1 MARISLWQN
10 GARSNDFKFI
20 DRRISEMFT
29 VGGTGINIHKYLGP
43 QANTGST
50 DATQPEYLNESA
62 KNIQDLLFL
71 ENRDRKYDTDVYN
84 VRGLYQTSDIDFDL
98 QQFGL
103 FLTNDSLFIVFHI
116 RDTVETIGRKLMSGD
131 VLELQHKKDYWS
143 LDETVPVALK
153 RYYVVQEVS
162 FASEGYSPTW
172 WPHLIRAKVVPLVDS
187 QEYKDILSNISA
199 GDDTDENLVTIL
211 SQYDKNIQI
220 NDAVL
225 TQAET
230 ETPKSGYDITQLY
243 TVPTNSDRT
252 EFGDY
257 NYMTPEITE
266 RTVPGDPETVPP
278 DVTVTTP
285 DKSISGYL
293 TGDGLAPNG
302 FPVTSGIAFTDNPT
316 VGDYV
321 LRLDYHPNRL
331 FRFDGRR
338 WTKVEDVQR
347 DNYTPGAGTNIRQ
360 KFINNTNVI
369 AVGDTV
375 TAGSFGIGRLFTILR
390 LGTTNFVAI
399 GAAAAAVVTASITGT
414 TLNVTIVT
422 SGALAVG
429 TRITGTGIIAGTY
442 ITARNSGTG
451 GIGTYTVNISQTVS
465 STTVTG
471 QPAVGVTFT
480 ATGAGVGTGSAIRAI
495 PSKQGLSK
503 TLSDRERSS

>member
-10 GARSNDFKFI
+10 GAHSNDYKFM

-29 VGGTGINIHKYLGP
+29 LGGTGINIHKYLGP

-50 DATQPEYLNESA
+50 DATQPEYLNDSA

-71 ENRDRKYDTDVYN
+71 ENRDRKYDTDIYN

-116 RDTVETIGRKLMSGD
+116 QDTVETIGRKLMNGD
-131 VLELQHKKDYWS
+131 VLELQHKKDFWG
-143 LDETVPVALK
+143 LDEDIPAALK
-153 RYYVVQEVS
+153 RYYVIQEVL

-172 WPHLIRAKVVPLVDS
+172 WPHLLRAKVVPLVDS
-187 QEYKDILSNISA
+187 QEYKDILTNITGS
-199 GDDTDENLVTIL
+199 DDTDDNLVTIL

-220 NDAVL
+220 NDAIL
-225 TQAET
+225 EQAET
-230 ETPKSGYDITQLY
+230 ETPKSGYDTSQLY
-243 TVPTNSDRT
+243 TVPTSADRT
-252 EFGDY
+252 LL
-257 NYMTPEITE
+257 
-266 RTVPGDPETVPP
+266 GDPETVPP

-285 DKSISGYL
+285 DQSISGYM

-302 FPVTSGIAFTDNPT
+302 FPVTSSITFPDNPT
-316 VGDYV
+316 LGEYV

-347 DNYTPGAGTNIRQ
+347 DNYTPGSGTNIRQ
-360 KFINNTNVI
+360 KFINNTDVI
-369 AVGDTV
+369 AVGVDTV
-375 TAGSFGIGRLFTILR
+375 TAGSFGIGRLFTILS
-390 LGTTNFVAI
+390 LGTTDFVAV

-414 TLNVTIVT
+414 TLNVTAVT

-429 TRITGTGIIAGTY
+429 TTITGTGITAGTY
-442 ITARNSGTG
+442 ITAWNSGTG
-451 GIGTYTVNISQTVS
+451 GIGTYTVSASQTVS

-480 ATGAGVGTGSAIRAI
+480 ATGAGAGTGTASAIRTI

-503 TLSDRERSS
+503 TLSDRERLS